1 MTESLAPGT
10 PAVGDTLGPYTLEE
24 ELGEGSVG
32 IVFRA
37 TRTSGPDV
45 ALKVLKRAL
54 SEDEVYRSRFLRE
67 ARVASEV
74 QHRHL
79 VPIVDVGVADGHYYL
94 ASNYVHARSLRL
106 RIEAEGSLAL
116 DEAVR
121 LAGDVSGALDAL
133 HAHSLVHRDVT
144 PANIV
149 VTEAGDALLTDF
161 GLAKGRAYTVLTR
174 PGQVVGTPDY
184 FAPELVKGEPATP
197 ASDIYSLG
205 CVIYECLT
213 GSPPFGG
220 RSLYELGVA
229 HLKEEPPDPSEMRQD
244 LPHWYGWT
252 VLRALLKEPARRP
265 RTASAYARM
274 LRVAAR
280 GG

>member
-1 MTESLAPGT
+1 MPGT
-10 PAVGDTLGPYTLEE
+10 PAVGDTLGPYRLEE

-37 TRTSGPDV
+37 TRTHGEVV

-54 SEDEVYRSRFLRE
+54 SDDEVYRSRFLRE
-67 ARVASEV
+67 ARVAAEV
-74 QHRHL
+74 QHQHL

-94 ASNYVHARSLRL
+94 ASTYVRGRSLRV
-106 RIEAEGSLAL
+106 RIEADGVLAVS
-116 DEAVR
+116 EAVR
-121 LAGDVSGALDAL
+121 LAADVAGALDAL
-133 HAHSLVHRDVT
+133 HRRSLVHRDVT

-149 VTEAGDALLTDF
+149 LTAAGDALLTDF

-184 FAPELVKGEPATP
+184 FAPELIKGETATS

-205 CVIYECLT
+205 CVVYECLT

-220 RSLYELGVA
+220 RSLFELGAA
-229 HLKEEPPDPSEMRQD
+229 HLKEEPHDPSGSRDD
-244 LPHWYGWT
+244 LPPWFGWT
-252 VLRALLKEPARRP
+252 VLQALEKDPARRP
-265 RTASAYARM
+265 SSASTYARM

-280 GG
+280 GKTRGPT

>member
-1 MTESLAPGT
+1 MAEDRAPGS
-10 PAVGDTLGPYTLEE
+10 PVAGDTLGPYTLEE

-37 TRTSGPDV
+37 TRPPGEAV

-54 SEDEVYRSRFLRE
+54 SEDEVYRTRFLRE
-67 ARVASEV
+67 ARVAAEV
-74 QHRHL
+74 QHRNL
-79 VPIVDVGVADGHYYL
+79 VPILDVGIADDHYYL
-94 ASNYVHARSLRL
+94 ASAYVRARSLRK
-106 RIEAEGSLAL
+106 RIETEGVLSVA
-116 DEAVR
+116 EAVR
-121 LAGDVSGALDAL
+121 LAGDVAGALDAL
-133 HAHSLVHRDVT
+133 HGRSLVHRDVT

-149 VTEAGDALLTDF
+149 LTDVGDALLTDF

-184 FAPELVKGEPATP
+184 FAPELVKGETAMP

-205 CVIYECLT
+205 CVVYECLT

-229 HLKEEPPDPSEMRQD
+229 HLKEEPPDPSEMRAD
-244 LPHWYGWT
+244 LPHWFGWT
-252 VLRALLKEPARRP
+252 VLRALQKEPVRRP

-280 GG
+280 GR